1 MRARAGLH
9 NGVQQQ
15 RDKNGMLC
23 RVRKIFFSYFFTFT
37 FLFVNSFI
45 LNFSTTAMMIDD
57 SAVRVKMECSVWR
70 GFFFTNCLS
79 TFLTSIP
86 LLSERFQFCFSN
98 SNDDWCSQKRR
109 EKNGQVSQAMA
120 QSYSIHIT
128 FFHRRVGGMEKRT
141 IRVICCSTGILS
153 NTQKNISQNNISP

>member
-23 RVRKIFFSYFFTFT
+23 RVRKIFFLIFFTFT

-45 LNFSTTAMMIDD
+45 LNFSTTMMIDD

-70 GFFFTNCLS
+70 GS
-79 TFLTSIP
+79 
-86 LLSERFQFCFSN
+86 
-98 SNDDWCSQKRR
+98 
-109 EKNGQVSQAMA
+109 
-120 QSYSIHIT
+120 
-128 FFHRRVGGMEKRT
+128 FFHQLFVNFSDFHS
-141 IRVICCSTGILS
+141 VAV
-153 NTQKNISQNNISP
+153 